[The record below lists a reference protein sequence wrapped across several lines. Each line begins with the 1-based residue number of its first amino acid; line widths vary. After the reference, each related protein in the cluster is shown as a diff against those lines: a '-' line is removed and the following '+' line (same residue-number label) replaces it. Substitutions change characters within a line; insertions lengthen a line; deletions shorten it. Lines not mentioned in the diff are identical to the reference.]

1 MHFNL
6 VCPRMC
12 DSTVLSND
20 VMWHSLFNFLNIS
33 LQSLLMKKI
42 IVTLLATKIKTLTVN
57 YQMTTP
63 FPLSKTTAVTIAMM
77 MMIFS
82 TMAVLETLIYLAFP
96 PWLPLVTQIQ
106 NQVQNQ
112 IITWILMVSFLQDSG
127 IQIVYAVLVCTA
139 CFTIGLRHIMSVVS
153 QFTPSL
159 ICRQF
164 LSNLWHLDTVF
175 VWLFFLLRREFAIWW
190 DTLQVCTSKVR
201 CAWGEI
207 S

>member
-1 MHFNL
+1 
-6 VCPRMC
+6 
-12 DSTVLSND
+12 
-20 VMWHSLFNFLNIS
+20 
-33 LQSLLMKKI
+33 MKKI

-63 FPLSKTTAVTIAMM
+63 FPLSKATAVTIAMM
-77 MMIFS
+77 MIFS
-82 TMAVLETLIYLAFP
+82 TMTVLETLIYLASP
-96 PWLPLVTQIQ
+96 PWLPLVTQI
-106 NQVQNQ
+106 QNQ

-175 VWLFFLLRREFAIWW
+175 VWMFFA
-190 DTLQVCTSKVR
+190 
-201 CAWGEI
+201 A
-207 S
+207 

>member
-1 MHFNL
+1 
-6 VCPRMC
+6 MC

-82 TMAVLETLIYLAFP
+82 TMTVLETLIYLASP

-106 NQVQNQ
+106 NQR
-112 IITWILMVSFLQDSG
+112 ITWILMVSFMQDSG

-139 CFTIGLRHIMSVVS
+139 CFTIGLRHIMSVVENS
-153 QFTPSL
+153 PQASFVGSSFQTSGIL
-159 ICRQF
+159 TLF
-164 LSNLWHLDTVF
+164 LCGC
-175 VWLFFLLRREFAIWW
+175 FFLLRREFAIWW